1 MWNIWRSELT
11 VSFRQ
16 RTYFSFVIL
25 WVIVLSFLFL
35 LQSTSPAFNGYTNIT
50 GTIMN
55 LLLYII
61 PLFMLINGSFSIAN
75 EMENGQFRL
84 LSTYPLST
92 ISYITGK
99 MLGQITAQCLMF
111 TLSYGISLLI
121 GLLFGVSF
129 STNWIIALY
138 FFAVSLLFF
147 FLIMGIVIGSF
158 SSTRWQALSI
168 SVFIWFFLIMLWP
181 TALISILNLLPYP
194 MIGTTLKT
202 LLYVNPAE
210 LLRVVFVIKL
220 NGGAVFG
227 QAYDGLTSY
236 YNYERWLS
244 WLGLCYY
251 TLVVLVLSIL
261 ISDKNLTRKRR
272 K

>member
-1 MWNIWRSELT
+1 MWNIWRSELA

-16 RTYFSFVIL
+16 RTYFSFVVL
-25 WVIVLSFLFL
+25 WVVVLSFLFL
-35 LQSTSPAFNGYTNIT
+35 LQSTSPAFSGYTNIT

-61 PLFMLINGSFSIAN
+61 PLFMLINGSFSIAS

-92 ISYITGK
+92 VSYVIGK
-99 MLGQITAQCLMF
+99 ILGQITSQCLMF

-129 STNWIIALY
+129 SAKWAIALY
-138 FFAVSLLFF
+138 FFAISLLFF
-147 FLIMGIVIGSF
+147 FLIMGVVIGSF

-181 TALISILNLLPYP
+181 TALISTLNLLPYP
-194 MIGTTLKT
+194 MVGAALKT
-202 LLYVNPAE
+202 LLYINPAE
-210 LLRVVFVIKL
+210 LLRIVFVIKL

-236 YNYERWLS
+236 YNYDQWIS

-251 TLVVLVLSIL
+251 TLVVMVISIL